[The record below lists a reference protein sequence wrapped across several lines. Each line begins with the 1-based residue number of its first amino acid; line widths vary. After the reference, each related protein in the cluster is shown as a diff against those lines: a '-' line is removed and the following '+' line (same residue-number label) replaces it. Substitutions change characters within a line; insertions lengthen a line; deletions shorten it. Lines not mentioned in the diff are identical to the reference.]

1 MYNSFEE
8 FKKSTSQIHAILV
21 NSGSKIKLSTY
32 REEIAKSI
40 GFSDVNALKA
50 KLDSATIKSY
60 VLIYIFGGIVEEIH
74 TFQYS
79 ENGKSAMNDMFKE
92 MVLNDMDIDA
102 DCLDSVD
109 EMDKEIYNTAIED
122 SVYDSGKLF
131 INCYVKTE

>member
-32 REEIAKSI
+32 REEVAKSL
-40 GFSDVNALKA
+40 GFSDVNSLKA
-50 KLDSATIKSY
+50 KLDSTTIKSY
-60 VLIYIFGGIVEEIH
+60 ILVSMFGGIIEEIH

-79 ENGKSAMNDMFKE
+79 EEGKSSMNNMFKE

-102 DCLDSVD
+102 DYLDDAD
-109 EMDKEIYNTAIED
+109 EMDKEIYNNAIEE
-122 SVYDSGKLF
+122 SFYDSGKLC
-131 INCYVKTE
+131 INCYVKSE